1 MAETTQKTQRS
12 LLSSSLSVD
21 KIQRSVT
28 SFSKSLNNT
37 QKTTLKLN
45 TTLISAS
52 RFKRESLA
60 NDRNTFQKRREASR
74 RREQE
79 DIVEASTV
87 GGAIRRQGKAVAS
100 STKGFL
106 GRILDFIGTLMVGWL
121 LQNLPIIVNLAQQ
134 LIGRIQ
140 KLVGILGGFIK
151 STTEVLSGFGSLLTG
166 IFSNLVSF
174 DFTDQSGQINRAL
187 TQMESGFM
195 GIERDFTQAYNLLT
209 EPLDLGFDE
218 LKFPG
223 DLQQEGGEGEP
234 GAPSSTYEGP
244 GGPETTGGGKIL
256 SPQAGYSYLRQLGVS
271 NTHALGIL
279 ANIKGESGFRIDSK
293 QPDGPGI
300 GLFQY
305 SSAGRKQ
312 AFLQNVPDWKT
323 NWKGQIK
330 YAIGEGVGP
339 TYLKTQFSSP
349 EEAAEWWMNEWE
361 RPDPSVKSGRRKKH
375 NDFIKSFKPGGTEKP
390 TTATPS
396 APIPPAA
403 VNPQKRYSKG
413 QSIQGVGQI
422 TSLRGQRTD
431 PVTGKSGAWHGGVD
445 IGMDIGIYISCKYPA
460 SVAYAGSQGGYG
472 NFIDIRIPALGIML
486 RFAHLSRILIRSG
499 NIPAGKPF
507 ALSGNSGTRTTG
519 PHVHLEAHGFNETP
533 QQLAY
538 GGDRDPSPYIEFI
551 MFTRSAPKGFVAP
564 PAPSGTKN
572 LAQISVPA
580 SSQEVSAQLTT
591 ERAGQLVFMPLPESE
606 VAPSYPESGPSSGG
620 KTSSTP
626 MFDETALNRMVA
638 QKLLLDLA
646 YT

>member
-121 LQNLPIIVNLAQQ
+121 IQNLPIIVNLAQQ

-151 STTEVLSGFGSLLTG
+151 STTEVLSGFGSLLAG
-166 IFSNLVSF
+166 VFSNLISF
-174 DFTDQSGQINRAL
+174 DFTDQSGQISRAL

-209 EPLDLGFDE
+209 EPLDLGFGE

-234 GAPSSTYEGP
+234 GAPGTSGSGEEAQPGSYPRGTYDVKKLTQLAKSAGMPQDKIPTMVSIALAESGGRTDALNDNPRTGDLSYGLWQINMIGRLGPDRRKRYGLKSNEELKDPATNARVAKEILLRDGGLSAWSTFK
-244 GGPETTGGGKIL
+244 GGDYQRFL
-256 SPQAGYSYLRQLGVS
+256 PQAQQAYNQLKSQPAAPPQPAQTTPTGPKVTTSVIDELNVAQDKSPLGGISDTFGYSSWRGRMHNGIDIGV
-271 NTHALGIL
+271 
-279 ANIKGESGFRIDSK
+279 
-293 QPDGPGI
+293 
-300 GLFQY
+300 Y
-305 SSAGRKQ
+305 
-312 AFLQNVPDWKT
+312 
-323 NWKGQIK
+323 
-330 YAIGEGVGP
+330 
-339 TYLKTQFSSP
+339 
-349 EEAAEWWMNEWE
+349 
-361 RPDPSVKSGRRKKH
+361 
-375 NDFIKSFKPGGTEKP
+375 
-390 TTATPS
+390 
-396 APIPPAA
+396 
-403 VNPQKRYSKG
+403 
-413 QSIQGVGQI
+413 
-422 TSLRGQRTD
+422 GQRGFY
-431 PVTGKSGAWHGGVD
+431 VAFKGSGTVKFSGVN
-445 IGMDIGIYISCKYPA
+445 
-460 SVAYAGSQGGYG
+460 GGYG
-472 NFIDIRIPALGIML
+472 NLVIIQSGNTQYY
-486 RFAHLSRILIRSG
+486 FAHLAKRMVRQGESYRGQTIGEIGTTGSST
-499 NIPAGKPF
+499 NIHLHYEVRPGGKPVDPRPYLGY
-507 ALSGNSGTRTTG
+507 LSIGRKLTGVAGTPTG
-519 PHVHLEAHGFNETP
+519 GEVRATP
-533 QQLAY
+533 
-538 GGDRDPSPYIEFI
+538 
-551 MFTRSAPKGFVAP
+551 
-564 PAPSGTKN
+564 
-572 LAQISVPA
+572 AQIQAATRESG
-580 SSQEVSAQLTT
+580 QEVSAQLTT
-591 ERAGQLVFMPLPESE
+591 ERTGQLVFMPLSESE
-606 VAPSYPESGPSSGG
+606 VAPSYPESGSSSSV
-620 KTSSTP
+620 KTVSTP